1 MPELPND
8 KDMPFLEHLIEL
20 RSRLLKIVATV
31 VVLFLA
37 LTPFANDLFTMLAK
51 PLLKFMPE
59 NSQMIAI
66 DVISPFLTPFKLT
79 LIIAIFLMI
88 PVILY
93 HIWAFV
99 APGLYQHEKRL
110 ILPLIVSSTLLFICG
125 MVFAYYLILPLVFG
139 FMVSTTPQG
148 VAMMTDINRYL
159 DFVLTMF
166 FSFGAAFQ
174 VPVATVVLVWIGA
187 VTPDQL
193 AAKRP
198 YIIVA
203 AFTIGMV
210 ITPPDVISQTLLA
223 VPMWLLFEAGL
234 LFARFIMMRKG
245 RISTT
250 DMTVVDS
257 KKDIQRQ

>member
-1 MPELPND
+1 MTKSPDHKE
-8 KDMPFLEHLIEL
+8 MPFLEHLLEL
-20 RSRLLKIVATV
+20 RSRILKIVVTV
-31 VVLFLA
+31 VVLFLV
-37 LTPFANDLFTMLAK
+37 LTPFANSLFTVLAQ
-51 PLLKFMPE
+51 PLLKFMPA

-79 LIIAIFLMI
+79 LIISIFLMI

-93 HIWAFV
+93 HIWAFI
-99 APGLYQHEKRL
+99 APGLYQHEKQL
-110 ILPLIVSSTLLFICG
+110 IFPLLLSSTTLFLIG
-125 MVFAYYLILPLVFG
+125 MIFAYYVILPLVFG

-148 VAMMTDINRYL
+148 VTMMTDINHYL

-174 VPVATVVLVWIGA
+174 VPVATVVLVWIGV

-203 AFTIGMV
+203 AFTVGMV
-210 ITPPDVISQTLLA
+210 LTPPDVISQTLLA

-234 LFARFIMMRKG
+234 LFARFIMARKKA
-245 RISTT
+245 SPTT
-250 DMTVVDS
+250 DLMAVET
-257 KKDIQRQ
+257 KKNIQQN